1 MCLIAWNWQP
11 ESATPLLL
19 LANRDEFYARPAQAL
34 QWWDGGCILAGKDL
48 QAGGTWMGLTRTGRL
63 AALTNYRDFSSASN
77 PHALR
82 GDAPSRGEL
91 VTAFLNS
98 DMPALAFLQRL
109 AGRAARYSPFNLL
122 VFDGTHLL
130 GLQSRGAQIVEM
142 QPGIGAVSN
151 ADFHSPWPKLTWLSD
166 QLENHVNGG
175 TSTSAG
181 CNGAHDGTLED
192 AAGEADDQAG
202 DPANDQAN
210 DQAGDEAGY
219 GANVETLLSLLKN
232 EAIAPD
238 EALPQ
243 TGLPLA
249 RERALSAAFIT
260 SPEYGTRA
268 CSVVRIARTHAHFVE
283 RSFDSNGLLA
293 TQEYAFSLSP
303 AGAAAKV
310 SATPDA
316 IAGSMAGVVAGSVAE
331 STAVSMANSRASS
344 NGDHDNIR

>member
-63 AALTNYRDFSSASN
+63 AALTNYRDFSSASS

-82 GDAPSRGEL
+82 ADAPSRGEL

-98 DMPALAFLQRL
+98 DLPALAFLQRL

-181 CNGAHDGTLED
+181 CNGAH
-192 AAGEADDQAG
+192 
-202 DPANDQAN
+202 
-210 DQAGDEAGY
+210 
-219 GANVETLLSLLKN
+219 GANVESLLSLLKN

-283 RSFDSNGLLA
+283 RCFDSNGLLA
-293 TQEYAFSLSP
+293 TQEYAFSLGP
-303 AGAAAKV
+303 ARAGAKASAKK
-310 SATPDA
+310 PGA
-316 IAGSMAGVVAGSVAE
+316 IADSMAGVVAGSVAQSKAE

-344 NGDHDNIR
+344 NGDHDNIC